1 MSDQD
6 AKTLEFIREEMGKF
20 RADMENIDKATVR
33 IAGSTSRIIR
43 VVLML
48 LGGLSLY
55 LVYLVF
61 SMASH
66 MAIMLTH
73 LGSMYEQF
81 GFMSDDMLMITRSV
95 ENIGSNIT
103 GMPSIAK
110 NMSDMSTDMLEM
122 VNSVESINYE
132 MFRMEN
138 STGSISANTG
148 EMAFRFLNL
157 NRAVNRIGYNVNQ
170 IGKPFP

>member
-1 MSDQD
+1 
-6 AKTLEFIREEMGKF
+6 
-20 RADMENIDKATVR
+20 
-33 IAGSTSRIIR
+33 
-43 VVLML
+43 
-48 LGGLSLY
+48 
-55 LVYLVF
+55 
-61 SMASH
+61 

-110 NMSDMSTDMLEM
+110 NMNDMSTDMLEM